1 MSKITEKVIVIE
13 AELFSDIKIK
23 GHIMNEILF

>member
-23 GHIMNEILF
+23 SHIINETLF